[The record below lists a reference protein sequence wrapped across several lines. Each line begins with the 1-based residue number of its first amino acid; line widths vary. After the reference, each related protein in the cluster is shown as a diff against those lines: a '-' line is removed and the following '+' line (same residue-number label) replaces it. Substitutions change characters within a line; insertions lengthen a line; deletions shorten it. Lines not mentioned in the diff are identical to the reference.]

1 VLEIYRAKT
10 IRVTKDRNFGR
21 GFDVSDKLIGTSWD
35 NEINVLVLCKKLRNY
50 ISGCDELDC
59 SVWYFC

>member
-1 VLEIYRAKT
+1 
-10 IRVTKDRNFGR
+10 VTKDRNFGR